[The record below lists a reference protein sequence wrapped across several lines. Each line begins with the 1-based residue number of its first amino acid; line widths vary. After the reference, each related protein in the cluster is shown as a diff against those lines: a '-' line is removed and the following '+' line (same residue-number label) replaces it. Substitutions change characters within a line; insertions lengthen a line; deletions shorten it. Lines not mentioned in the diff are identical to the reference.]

1 MNFYPIFTFLFPIL
15 FLSACNNNSSTTQ
28 DAAAPAQTVANN
40 NTATNNV
47 TTATDSS
54 KTKNAIADSA
64 TLGAKPQEALQPDH
78 ERQHRTIDLMSVTKF
93 SKKGLII
100 GQDVNEYLI
109 KGEPKQKISIKLE
122 SLSKDISFSVIRPDE
137 QNLVSNKT
145 EWEGELRGKGKYSI
159 RVDLDEEAAK
169 AGKVVSYK
177 LLFDIDRKEMQLP
190 SREDVL
196 QGKTHPQIE
205 KPKDKGKK

>member
-1 MNFYPIFTFLFPIL
+1 MNIYLTFLFSVLL
-15 FLSACNNNSSTTQ
+15 FSACNNSTPPDATESNSKAVVGNNTL
-28 DAAAPAQTVANN
+28 ANN
-40 NTATNNV
+40 
-47 TTATDSS
+47 TTTVTDSS
-54 KTKNAIADSA
+54 KTKATIADSTA
-64 TLGAKPQEALQPDH
+64 AGAKPQEALQPDH
-78 ERQHRTIDLMSVTKF
+78 KRQHRTIDLMTVTKF

-109 KGEPKQKISIKLE
+109 KGEPKQKIAIKLE
-122 SLSKDISFSVIRPDE
+122 SQSKDIRFSVIRPDE

-159 RVDLDEEAAK
+159 WVELNPEAAK
-169 AGKVVSYK
+169 AGNVVSYK
-177 LLFDIDRKEMQLP
+177 LLFSIDRKEMELP

-205 KPKDKGKK
+205 KSKDKGKK